1 MPYDLAA
8 MAKRA
13 GDNRSTITLRA
24 IYPTKA
30 LTEDLARIYMKVVRA
45 WRDAAQNLILPAY
58 SSALSEITRDGL
70 TRDDVQ
76 DLDAQIAR
84 AEAQAGA
91 VIAALTVY
99 LDAWE
104 SQAARW
110 HADKFASSVAA
121 GTGIDIELL
130 MSGEATR
137 EALRAFLAENMNLIS
152 SVSQETKTR
161 IAGIV
166 WRGYLARTPRR
177 EIAKEINKALGMARD
192 RALRI
197 ASDQTVKLAAK
208 LDELRQVEAGIDVF
222 EWRHSGKVHF
232 RPEHKARNGK
242 RFKWTSAVARTDPP
256 GRAINCA
263 CKSLPVLELDDEP

>member
-1 MPYDLAA
+1 MTYDLAA

-58 SSALSEITRDGL
+58 SRALSEITRDGL
-70 TRDDVQ
+70 TRDDVP

-91 VIAALTVY
+91 VIAALTVD
-99 LDAWE
+99 LEAWE
-104 SQAARW
+104 AQAARW
-110 HADKFASSVAA
+110 HADKFAASVAA
-121 GTGIDIELL
+121 GTGIAIELL
-130 MSGEATR
+130 MSGETMR
-137 EALRAFLAENMNLIS
+137 DALRAFLAENTNLIS

-161 IAGIV
+161 IAGMV

-177 EIAKEINKALGMARD
+177 EIAKEINKALGLARD
-192 RALRI
+192 RSLRI
-197 ASDQTVKLAAK
+197 AVDQTTKLSAK
-208 LDELRQVEAGIDVF
+208 MDELRQVEAGFEEF
-222 EWRHSGKVHF
+222 EWVHSGKARY

-242 RFKWTSAVARTDPP
+242 VYKWTSSVARTDPP
-256 GRAINCA
+256 GFAPFCG
-263 CKSLPVLELDDEP
+263 CKAKPVLRLD